1 MKWWKIFFTKESHAP
16 QETLENGNEAIQKAE
31 ENLRDL
37 EAKIAE
43 DKEKTPHIA
52 KAVASARR
60 VEYRVHR
67 FTQEI
72 SDSFGRLNH
81 G

>member
-1 MKWWKIFFTKESHAP
+1 MRWWRFGIKKSRES
-16 QETLENGNEAIQKAE
+16 EEDIENGEKAIRKADE
-31 ENLRDL
+31 SLRDL
-37 EAKIAE
+37 ESKIAE
-43 DKEKTPHIA
+43 DKEKSPELA
-52 KAVASARR
+52 RAVASARR
-60 VEYRVHR
+60 VEYRVHK

>member
-1 MKWWKIFFTKESHAP
+1 MRWWEFFTKRSTTSREHV
-16 QETLENGNEAIQKAE
+16 ENNVEEIKKAE
-31 ENLRDL
+31 DNLRDL
-37 EAKIAE
+37 ESKIAD
-43 DKEKTPHIA
+43 DKIKSPELA
-52 KAVASARR
+52 RAVASARR
-60 VEYRVHR
+60 VEYRVHK